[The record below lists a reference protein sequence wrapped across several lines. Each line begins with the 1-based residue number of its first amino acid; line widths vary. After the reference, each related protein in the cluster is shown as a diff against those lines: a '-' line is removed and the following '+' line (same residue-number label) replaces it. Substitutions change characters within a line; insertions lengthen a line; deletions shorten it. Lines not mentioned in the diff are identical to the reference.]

1 MGLLSW
7 ISMIKEKV
15 KMPSVIWMVRM
26 DGAWGLHRVEEKNT
40 TSGTSSRE
48 TNLECFECWES

>member
-1 MGLLSW
+1 
-7 ISMIKEKV
+7 MIKEKV

-40 TSGTSSRE
+40 TSGTTSRE